1 MYLQGGERMRVHGT
15 VVPVVFLYY
24 TVVLAKKGLVIG
36 TVTSESILEMTLA

>member
-1 MYLQGGERMRVHGT
+1 MRVHGT

-24 TVVLAKKGLVIG
+24 TVVLVIKGLVIG